1 MSLFTKIQRWIQEEK
16 RYVWIVI
23 TLVLLHTTFSLIATL
38 TIPSAT
44 APSPQ
49 KEALLAEEARLVSA
63 LKENESLQF
72 VLGIG
77 TLLGLLILSFGLFL
91 TIRFVKAKRQG
102 KWVIPWRLPDQ
113 EVTWT
118 LRDVFHVVVLLV
130 VAGYLIEIFQ
140 LLFFQIFKQ
149 VPQNIRLL
157 GGTFLTEVI
166 ALYLIFRLVFQK
178 NKTLS
183 HLGLTKNALSRNLLF
198 GFRSYVSL
206 LPFLGLTLVLS
217 LWLAEVFNLTPTPQP
232 IQHLFQEESSQ
243 KIFFVG
249 LILVLFVGPV
259 VEEIFFRGFLYNALK
274 AKWGKG
280 WAIFSSGFLFAILHA
295 NLIGLLPITL
305 LGCTLAYVYALTG
318 SLTAS
323 ITIHILHNSI
333 VMAIFF
339 FVTHLTKMLGAG

>member
-91 TIRFVKAKRQG
+91 TVRFVKAKRQG
-102 KWVIPWRLPDQ
+102 KWVIPWKFPDQ

-157 GGTFLTEVI
+157 GGTFLT
-166 ALYLIFRLVFQK
+166 
-178 NKTLS
+178 
-183 HLGLTKNALSRNLLF
+183 
-198 GFRSYVSL
+198 
-206 LPFLGLTLVLS
+206 
-217 LWLAEVFNLTPTPQP
+217 
-232 IQHLFQEESSQ
+232 
-243 KIFFVG
+243 
-249 LILVLFVGPV
+249 
-259 VEEIFFRGFLYNALK
+259 
-274 AKWGKG
+274 
-280 WAIFSSGFLFAILHA
+280 
-295 NLIGLLPITL
+295 
-305 LGCTLAYVYALTG
+305 
-318 SLTAS
+318 
-323 ITIHILHNSI
+323 
-333 VMAIFF
+333 
-339 FVTHLTKMLGAG
+339 